1 MTKANMLQAVAQGII
16 AQARVLGGSIGIAAS
31 TAILSKMQHRYLSSL
46 LTPSQLSTLE
56 STSHTLTPDQL
67 LAVRKAYA
75 AAFSESMKVC
85 AAVSAACVFATLVTY
100 RRKPIVIMERR
111 GEQVRE
117 YTELMM
123 REGRERAMQQAQK
136 QAQKQAG
143 SSGSSR
149 EL

>member
-1 MTKANMLQAVAQGII
+1 
-16 AQARVLGGSIGIAAS
+16 
-31 TAILSKMQHRYLSSL
+31 MQHRYLSAL

-56 STSHTLTPDQL
+56 SSSHTLTETQL
-67 LAVRKAYA
+67 LAVRKAYST
-75 AAFSESMKVC
+75 AFSESMKVC
-85 AAVSAACVFATLVTY
+85 AAVSGACVLATLITF
-100 RRKPIVIMERR
+100 RKKPMVIMERR

-123 REGRERAMQQAQK
+123 REGRERAMK
-136 QAQKQAG
+136 QAQKEAR